1 MENTLKNNAIPQGSP
16 AGAMIPLPYVIKKIH
31 RDTKDTFTV
40 ELVGSGDWAGM
51 SFSPGQF
58 NMLYVFGVGEIPV
71 SISGDPTSTRRLIHT
86 IRVVG
91 PVTRALRALKTGDTI
106 GVRGPYGTPWPV
118 EEAEGNDVIL
128 VAGGIG
134 LAPIRPALYYLLA
147 NRKRYGKIVL
157 LYGTRTP
164 ADILYRTELESWRG
178 RFDVYVDV
186 TVDRGDSSWWGN
198 VGVVPTLIPR
208 VNFDAPNAVAMMC
221 GPEIMM
227 RFSVMALRKQG
238 LTTDNIYV
246 SMERNMKCAIG
257 LCGHCQYGGRFVCK
271 DGPVFAFN
279 TIVDLFNKREV

>member
-1 MENTLKNNAIPQGSP
+1 MVPRP
-16 AGAMIPLPYVIKKIH
+16 HVIKRVR
-31 RDTKDTFTV
+31 RDTKDTFTI
-40 ELVGSGDWAGM
+40 ELVGAENPTGM
-51 SFSPGQF
+51 FFSPGQF
-58 NMLYVFGVGEIPV
+58 NMLYAFGAGEIPV
-71 SISGDPTSTRRLIHT
+71 SISGDPTKTKRLIHT
-86 IRVVG
+86 VRVVG
-91 PVTRALRALKTGDTI
+91 PVTRALRVLKAGDTI

-118 EEAEGNDVIL
+118 EKAEGSDVVL

-134 LAPIRPALYYLLA
+134 LAAIRPALYYLLA
-147 NRKRYGKIVL
+147 NRNKYGKIAL

-164 ADILYRTELESWRG
+164 ADILYRSELESWRG
-178 RFDVYVDV
+178 RFDLEVDV

-198 VGVVPTLIPR
+198 VGVVPMLIPR
-208 VNFDAPNAVAMMC
+208 AQFDPLSAVAMMC

-271 DGPVFAFN
+271 DGPVFAFDS
-279 TIVDLFNKREV
+279 IVDLFNKREI

>member
-1 MENTLKNNAIPQGSP
+1 MENTLNNTTAQQGH
-16 AGAMIPLPYVIKKIH
+16 AVGAMVPRPHVIKRVR
-31 RDTKDTFTV
+31 RDTKDTFTI
-40 ELVGSGDWAGM
+40 ELVGAEKPTGM
-51 SFSPGQF
+51 FFSPGQF
-58 NMLYVFGVGEIPV
+58 NMLYVFGAGEIPV
-71 SISGDPTSTRRLIHT
+71 SISGDPTKTKRLIHT
-86 IRVVG
+86 VRVVG
-91 PVTRALRALKTGDTI
+91 PVTRALRALKAGDTV

-118 EEAEGNDVIL
+118 EKAEGSDVVL

-147 NRKRYGKIVL
+147 NRKKYGKIAL

-164 ADILYRTELESWRG
+164 ADILYRSELESWRG
-178 RFDVYVDV
+178 RFDLEVDV

-198 VGVVPTLIPR
+198 VGVVPMLIPR
-208 VNFDAPNAVAMMC
+208 AEFDPLSAVAMMC

-271 DGPVFAFN
+271 DGPVFAFD
-279 TIVDLFNKREV
+279 TIVDLFNKREI

>member
-1 MENTLKNNAIPQGSP
+1 MANMLKDMAVSQGNP
-16 AGAMIPLPYVIKKIH
+16 TGAMVPLPYVIKKIH

-118 EEAEGNDVIL
+118 EEAEGNDVVL